1 MLQGGRSFIANDRN
15 ITFEDLILVDVHWVS
30 VGSVQVTL
38 ATKYYSKGPLF

>member
-1 MLQGGRSFIANDRN
+1 MNVHERDVEFKDV
-15 ITFEDLILVDVHWVS
+15 ILVDVHCVS